1 MNRRLL
7 FKLLPVAALAAIG
20 VFLGATN
27 ASKVDANI
35 TGLTPV
41 TFTATSG
48 TAQNFSFS
56 ADQLTGNIT
65 VSGAA
70 TGATVSLTASCTGCT
85 FSGQGGSTV
94 IITPPPVIGITSI
107 FGVAISLTCTNSTL
121 ATTPV
126 TLTATQGTSSVAT
139 GTCVGSTNCVNALL
153 SGCCDLSGLNT
164 GLFLNS
170 GCGCFN
176 GLNTTSLLINNGCGC
191 FNGLNSSSLLLNN
204 GCGCFGGF
212 NGLSTV
218 TLGNQLFGGNGCG
231 CFNGFGN
238 TALTLNNCGCVSGF
252 QSTALLANCGCVGGI
267 NNGLVVG
274 NTNFGIGTN
283 NFGFGTNNFGF
294 GQNFVN
300 NNNCTA
306 NQVSVTV
313 PGSATCGS
321 TTNVLVSVRNTING
335 IALDGTPVVISST
348 MGSISPTQTFT
359 SGGIASATLLL
370 PANAAGTATIS
381 AAATGLT
388 GSASIVVS
396 CNVVPVA
403 PAPIVLP
410 APIAT
415 APIVITGP
423 NTGDGGCFVNVCTE

>member
-1 MNRRLL
+1 MNKRLL

-35 TGLTPV
+35 TGLTP
-41 TFTATSG
+41 TIFSATSG

-65 VSGAA
+65 VSGVAS
-70 TGATVSLTASCTGCT
+70 GATVSLTASCTGCT
-85 FSGQGGSTV
+85 FSGQGSSTV
-94 IITPPPVIGITSI
+94 VITPPPVIGVTSI
-107 FGVAISLTCTNSTL
+107 FGVAVSLTCTNTSL
-121 ATTPV
+121 ATTTV

-139 GTCVGSTNCVNALL
+139 GTCVGGTSCVNALL
-153 SGCCDLSGLNT
+153 ANSCCDLTGLNS

-170 GCGCFN
+170 FNNCGCFN
-176 GLNTTSLLINNGCGC
+176 GLNT
-191 FNGLNSSSLLLNN
+191 SSLLLNN
-204 GCGCFGGF
+204 GCGCFNSVFSNCGCIGGF
-212 NGLSTV
+212 NGFNGVNT
-218 TLGNQLFGGNGCG
+218 TLGNQLFGNQIFGNGFGVGNGCG
-231 CFNGFGN
+231 CFNGFN
-238 TALTLNNCGCVSGF
+238 STALTLNGCGCVSGF
-252 QSTALLANCGCVGGI
+252 QSSALLANCGCVGGV
-267 NNGLVVG
+267 NNGLVVAG
-274 NTNFGIGTN
+274 TNFGTSFGN
-283 NFGFGTNNFGF
+283 NFLNNG
-294 GQNFVN
+294 
-300 NNNCTA
+300 CTA

-321 TTNVLVSVRNTING
+321 TTNVLVSLRNTING
-335 IALDGTPVVISST
+335 IALDGTPVVVSST
-348 MGSISPTQTFT
+348 MGTISPTQTFT

-370 PANAAGTATIS
+370 PANAAGTATIT
-381 AAATGLT
+381 AAAAGLT
-388 GSASIVVS
+388 GNASIVVS

>member
-1 MNRRLL
+1 MNKRLL

-27 ASKVDANI
+27 ASKVDA
-35 TGLTPV
+35 TVSGLSPT
-41 TFTATSG
+41 TFNATSG
-48 TAQNFSFS
+48 TPTTFSFS
-56 ADQLTGNIT
+56 ADQLTGGIT
-65 VSGAA
+65 VSAASAA
-70 TGATVSLTASCTGCT
+70 TVNLTASCTGCA
-85 FSGQGGSTV
+85 FSGQGTSTV
-94 IITPPPVIGITSI
+94 IITPPPVIGVTSI
-107 FGVAISLTCTNSTL
+107 FGVAISLTCTNTTL
-121 ATTPV
+121 ATTAV
-126 TLTATQGTSSVAT
+126 TLTATQGNSSIAT
-139 GTCVGSTNCVNALL
+139 GTCVGGTNCVNALL
-153 SGCCDLSGLNT
+153 AGCCDGLGLNT
-164 GLFLNS
+164 SLFINQ
-170 GCGCFN
+170 CGCFN
-176 GLNTTSLLINNGCGC
+176 GLNT
-191 FNGLNSSSLLLNN
+191 SSLLLNN

-212 NGLSTV
+212 NGFNGLNNV
-218 TLGNQLFGGNGCG
+218 TLGNQLFGNGCG
-231 CFNGFGN
+231 CFNGFN
-238 TALTLNNCGCVSGF
+238 TTALTLNSCGCVSGF
-252 QSTALLANCGCVGGI
+252 QSNALLANCGCVGGI

-274 NTNFGIGTN
+274 GT

-294 GQNFVN
+294 GTNFVN

-335 IALDGTPVVISST
+335 IALDGTPVVVSST
-348 MGSISPTQTFT
+348 MGAISPTQTFT

-370 PANAAGTATIS
+370 PANAAGTATVT
-381 AAATGLT
+381 AAAAGLT
-388 GSASIVVS
+388 GNASIVVS

-423 NTGDGGCFVNVCTE
+423 NTGDGGCFVNVCAE